1 MRSTHRIQPSLPI
14 GQIPHKHA
22 MQLRLIAQILDGLP
36 QLEEQVLADLVPA
49 QVRRDVG
56 RDGLSAQQVL
66 RVLVLYLLLK
76 VICPQSLYQSIRE
89 SRLSHTTGRIPLGIP
104 S

>member
-1 MRSTHRIQPSLPI
+1 MRNNLPECGMCLLMACISATHFILNSKKSVGYKPSRNPR
-14 GQIPHKHA
+14 KHS
-22 MQLRLIAQILDGLP
+22 IL
-36 QLEEQVLADLVPA
+36 Q
-49 QVRRDVG
+49 
-56 RDGLSAQQVL
+56 
-66 RVLVLYLLLK
+66 